1 MTKTQEM
8 IKQNNELREQLNTE
22 NKAYY
27 EEILIYM
34 RLRNWLK
41 DEEDIE
47 SKLLEILQDIIS
59 AQEDGMSAKE
69 YFGQEPKE
77 IADEILSN
85 VPINWLD
92 GLKILGLVFGISIFF
107 SILSDLSADQYK
119 FNLLQLI
126 VHSVT
131 IGAGVII
138 CLSILKK
145 STFEKEKSSS
155 KLEILLFGATF
166 AGTIGILL
174 ASSYFISD
182 AWTIALPKEIAL
194 VVTTLAALGVT
205 WKVFILPK
213 GERLLWS
220 SFLPIIWL
228 FVLLA
233 FLNYF
238 PASSDWI
245 QSSNGKVVVVTG
257 VILGLIINYLIGFY
271 AIKKMD
277 VD

>member
-8 IKQNNELREQLNTE
+8 IQQNNELREQLNTE
-22 NKAYY
+22 NKTYY

-34 RLRNWLK
+34 RLRDWLK

-47 SKLLEILQDIIS
+47 SKLLEILQDMIS
-59 AQEDGMSAKE
+59 AQKDGISAKE
-69 YFGQEPKE
+69 YFGQEPKAT
-77 IADEILSN
+77 ADEILSN

-107 SILSDLSADQYK
+107 SILSNLSADQYK
-119 FNLLQLI
+119 INLLQLI

-145 STFEKEKSSS
+145 STFEKEKTTT

-166 AGTIGILL
+166 VGVIGIFI
-174 ASSYFISD
+174 ASPYFISE
-182 AWTIALPKEIAL
+182 AWTIVLPKEAAL
-194 VVTTLAALGVT
+194 GMITLASVGVT
-205 WKVFILPK
+205 WKVYSLPK

-220 SFLPIIWL
+220 GFLPIIWL

-238 PASSDWI
+238 PASSDWV

>member
-1 MTKTQEM
+1 
-8 IKQNNELREQLNTE
+8 
-22 NKAYY
+22 
-27 EEILIYM
+27 
-34 RLRNWLK
+34 
-41 DEEDIE
+41 
-47 SKLLEILQDIIS
+47 IS

>member
-1 MTKTQEM
+1 M
-8 IKQNNELREQLNTE
+8 
-22 NKAYY
+22 
-27 EEILIYM
+27 
-34 RLRNWLK
+34 
-41 DEEDIE
+41 
-47 SKLLEILQDIIS
+47 IS

-126 VHSVT
+126 VHFVT

>member
-47 SKLLEILQDIIS
+47 SKLLEILQDMIS
-59 AQEDGMSAKE
+59 AQEDGVPAKE

-155 KLEILLFGATF
+155 KLEILLIGATF
-166 AGTIGILL
+166 AGTIGILH
-174 ASSYFISD
+174 ASSYIISD

>member
-8 IKQNNELREQLNTE
+8 IQQNNELREQLNTE
-22 NKAYY
+22 NKTYY

-34 RLRNWLK
+34 RLRDWLK

-47 SKLLEILQDIIS
+47 SKLLEILQDMIS
-59 AQEDGMSAKE
+59 AQKDGISAKE
-69 YFGQEPKE
+69 YFGQEPKAT
-77 IADEILSN
+77 ADEILSN

-107 SILSDLSADQYK
+107 SILSNLSADQYK
-119 FNLLQLI
+119 VNILQLI
-126 VHSVT
+126 INSLT
-131 IGAGVII
+131 IGLGVIV
-138 CLSILKK
+138 CLSILKN
-145 STFEKEKSSS
+145 STFKKEKSIST
-155 KLEILLFGATF
+155 LEGLLFGATF
-166 AGTIGILL
+166 VVVLTILTT
-174 ASSYFISD
+174 SPYFISE
-182 AWTIALPKEIAL
+182 AWTIVLPKEAAL
-194 VVTTLAALGVT
+194 GMITLASVGVT
-205 WKVFILPK
+205 WKVYSLPK

-220 SFLPIIWL
+220 GFLPIIWL

-238 PASSDWI
+238 PASSDWV
-245 QSSNGKVVVVTG
+245 QSSNGKVTVVAG
-257 VILGLIINYLIGFY
+257 LILGLMINYLISFY

>member
-8 IKQNNELREQLNTE
+8 IQQNNELREQLNTE

-34 RLRNWLK
+34 RLRDWLK

-47 SKLLEILQDIIS
+47 SKLLEILQDMIS
-59 AQEDGMSAKE
+59 AQEDGVPAKE

-119 FNLLQLI
+119 INLLQLI

-155 KLEILLFGATF
+155 KLDILLFGATF
-166 AGTIGILL
+166 AGVIGIFL
-174 ASSYFISD
+174 ASSYFISG
-182 AWTIALPKEIAL
+182 AWTIDLPKETAL
-194 VVTTLAALGVT
+194 GMITLASVGVT
-205 WKVFILPK
+205 WKVYSLPK
-213 GERLLWS
+213 GERLLGS
-220 SFLPIIWL
+220 GFLLIIWL

-238 PASSDWI
+238 PASSGWV
-245 QSSNGKVVVVTG
+245 QSSNGKVIVIAG
-257 VILGLIINYLIGFY
+257 LILGLIINYLISFY